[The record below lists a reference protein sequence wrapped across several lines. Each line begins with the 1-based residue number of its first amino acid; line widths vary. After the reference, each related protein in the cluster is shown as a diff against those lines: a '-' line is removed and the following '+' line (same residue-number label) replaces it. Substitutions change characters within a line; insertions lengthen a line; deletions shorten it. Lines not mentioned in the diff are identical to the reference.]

1 MKPIEIKKHIVTLL
15 SSARRPNDSTYTLGL
30 TCRQICDRIE
40 ELLEPK
46 QDAAVVEALA
56 KQVREQLNVLES
68 EFEISSK
75 PAGRK
80 IYRMAPPSLIVE
92 REAPL
97 RAKYVGDRAYFSE
110 VIELLEANA
119 DMETLLV
126 ETSKSTCESRKILEA
141 RGISVQ
147 TEKMLFAF
155 LPNPVLPTSFD
166 LSKAEQICVEDI
178 TQPMEVYI
186 PQRNKNF
193 FDKRWFKLDEARL
206 SEMSQLRRVKAKP
219 IYFSKGRHAYIWVTE
234 DRMFKL
240 NKQQAIL
247 AMFRLDLD
255 QNAPR
260 LLNLD
265 GEIQIDIE
273 SEVPAAYKV
282 FLSRYTEEKLIQNS
296 LARGSNDDR
305 YSKCLQV
312 RFRYKKLFAELLGK
326 LGINEPMS

>member
-40 ELLEPK
+40 GLLEPK

-92 REAPL
+92 TEDPL

-126 ETSKSTCESRKILEA
+126 ETNKSISISRNILEA

-155 LPNPVLPTSFD
+155 LPNPVIPTSFD

-206 SEMSQLRRVKAKP
+206 SEMSQLRRVKAMP
-219 IYFSKGRHAYIWVTE
+219 IYFRKDRYVYIWVTE

-247 AMFRLDLD
+247 AMYRLDLD
-255 QNAPR
+255 QNAAR

-265 GEIQIDIE
+265 GEIHIDIE
-273 SEVPAAYKV
+273 SEIPAAYKV
-282 FLSRYTEEKLIQNS
+282 FLSSYTEEKLIQNS
-296 LARGSNDDR
+296 LARGGNNYR
-305 YSKCLQV
+305 YSKYLQV
-312 RFRYKKLFAELLGK
+312 RSRHKKLFAKLLGK
-326 LGINEPMS
+326 LGINEPLS

>member
-1 MKPIEIKKHIVTLL
+1 MRPIDIKQHIVTLL
-15 SSARRPNDSTYTLGL
+15 SSARLPNDPRHTLGL
-30 TCRQICDRIE
+30 TYRKICDRIE

-46 QDAAVVEALA
+46 QDLGVAEGLA

-68 EFEISSK
+68 DFEITSR

-97 RAKYVGDRAYFSE
+97 RAKYVGDRAYFNE

-126 ETSKSTCESRKILEA
+126 ETTKSICESRNILEA

-147 TEKMLFAF
+147 TEAMLFAF
-155 LPNPVLPTSFD
+155 LPNPVLPTSVD
-166 LSKAEQICVEDI
+166 LSKAEQFCVEDI
-178 TQPMEVYI
+178 TRSMEVYI

-193 FDKRWFKLDEARL
+193 FDKRWFKLDETRP

-219 IYFSKGRHAYIWVTE
+219 IYFSKDRHVYIWVTE

-247 AMFRLDLD
+247 AMYRLDLD
-255 QNAPR
+255 QNAAR

-273 SEVPAAYKV
+273 SEIPAAYKAFV
-282 FLSRYTEEKLIQNS
+282 SRYTEERLIQKS
-296 LARGSNDDR
+296 FARGGNNDH

-312 RFRYKKLFAELLGK
+312 RFRYKKLLVELLGK